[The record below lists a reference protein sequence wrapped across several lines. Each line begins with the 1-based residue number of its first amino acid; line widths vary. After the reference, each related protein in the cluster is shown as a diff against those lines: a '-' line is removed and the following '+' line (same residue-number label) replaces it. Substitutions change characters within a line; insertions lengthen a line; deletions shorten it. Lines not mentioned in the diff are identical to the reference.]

1 MREKAIEEA
10 AAHSKPIPDHPTA
23 VELCLYTSLRAL
35 YNDWHKGNIH
45 TEKAKAEKSR
55 ILSQCRRYD
64 EEYAA
69 MTVAY
74 ALYQSNI
81 RKSGTLLSDIE
92 KSDDILIIAMKAC
105 ECVGLLTGDDEFL
118 KRQMNKFKEKKY
130 DRI

>member
-10 AAHSKPIPDHPTA
+10 AAHGKPIPDYPTS

-55 ILSQCRRYD
+55 ILSQCRRYN

-69 MTVAY
+69 ITTAY
-74 ALYQSNI
+74 AFYQINI

-92 KSDDILIIAMKAC
+92 KSSDILTIAMKAC
-105 ECVGLLTGDDEFL
+105 ECIGLMTGDSGFL
-118 KRQMNKFKEKKY
+118 KRQMNKFKEESA
-130 DRI
+130 

>member
-10 AAHSKPIPDHPTA
+10 AAHGKPVPDYPTA

-55 ILSQCRRYD
+55 ILSQCRRYN

-69 MTVAY
+69 ITAAY
-74 ALYQSNI
+74 DFYQINI

-92 KSDDILIIAMKAC
+92 KSSDVLTIAMKAC
-105 ECVGLLTGDDEFL
+105 ECIGLMTGDSGFL
-118 KRQMNKFKEKKY
+118 KRQMKKFKEESA
-130 DRI
+130 

>member
-10 AAHSKPIPDHPTA
+10 AAHGKPVPDYPTA

-55 ILSQCRRYD
+55 ILSQCRRYE

-69 MTVAY
+69 MIAAY

-92 KSDDILIIAMKAC
+92 KSSDILTIAMKAC
-105 ECVGLLTGDDEFL
+105 ECVGLMTGDPGFL
-118 KRQMNKFKEKKY
+118 KRQMKKIKEGSA
-130 DRI
+130 